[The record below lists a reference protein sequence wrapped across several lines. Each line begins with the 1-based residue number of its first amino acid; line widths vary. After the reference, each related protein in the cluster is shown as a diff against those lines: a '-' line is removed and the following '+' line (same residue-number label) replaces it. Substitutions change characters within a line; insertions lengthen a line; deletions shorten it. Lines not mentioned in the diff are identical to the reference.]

1 MNTAELLE
9 RERDHI
15 MEAAV
20 TAIRQTHLVHYQS
33 SGSDEVRRRVEILFD
48 RLHEAVAHH
57 DLHPMVEYA
66 SSLADTRFN
75 AGFDLSEVQAA
86 INAVEEAAWAA
97 ILASVPPKQLGESL
111 GLVTS
116 VLGEGKDA
124 LARAYVSLATH
135 SRAPALD
142 LEALFAG
149 TDSS

>member
-15 MEAAV
+15 VEAAV
-20 TAIRQTHLVHYQS
+20 TAIRQTHLVHYER

-97 ILASVPPKQLGESL
+97 ILASVPPEQLGESL
-111 GLVTS
+111 GLVTT

-124 LARAYVSLATH
+124 LARTYVSLAIRT
-135 SRAPALD
+135 RAPAVD
-142 LEALFAG
+142 LTALFAG
-149 TDSS
+149 TNAG

>member
-15 MEAAV
+15 VEAAV
-20 TAIRQTHLVHYQS
+20 TAIRQTHLVHYER
-33 SGSDEVRRRVEILFD
+33 SGSDEVRRRVEVL
-48 RLHEAVAHH
+48 LQQAVAHH

-75 AGFDLSEVQAA
+75 AGFDLSEVQTA

-97 ILASVPPKQLGESL
+97 ILASVPPEQLGESL
-111 GLVTS
+111 GLVTT

-124 LARAYVSLATH
+124 LARTYVSLAIRA
-135 SRAPALD
+135 RAPAVD
-142 LEALFAG
+142 LTALFAG
-149 TDSS
+149 TDAA